1 MASSVNKANQALQ
14 WKRTTDAKAQRA
26 LNRTRRTNA
35 HTRHTDLDN
44 SNATP
49 EEHEYFRTTL
59 LPALANE
66 FADLPTIAQEIAN
79 LTWDSRKDNTCPGTA
94 LNKLIE
100 EIATATK
107 WQQNTTP
114 SQHIDLTTPPQSKR
128 AQYVDLTTPPQAA
141 AAGSLS
147 CNAANNDSRQS
158 KRDEVSHPVTPDH
171 HEPDVRTLREEILVS
186 ELTKIGIH
194 HAHHDGIVRQYIT
207 NRLSFG
213 EEDDLH
219 DEVDDTH

>member
-1 MASSVNKANQALQ
+1 MRMNADLQ
-14 WKRTTDAKAQRA
+14 ITDAKAQRA
-26 LNRTRRTNA
+26 LNALKRTEANA

-66 FADLPTIAQEIAN
+66 FADLPAIAQEIAN

-128 AQYVDLTTPPQAA
+128 AQYVDLTTPPQTA

-147 CNAANNDSRQS
+147 CNAANNACKSRRQS
-158 KRDEVSHPVTPDH
+158 KRDEISHPVTPDH
-171 HEPDVRTLREEILVS
+171 HKPDFLTLHEETLVS
-186 ELTKIGIH
+186 ELTRIGIH
-194 HAHHDGIVRQYIT
+194 HAHHDDIVRQHRI